1 MNSIIL
7 LTIFAALTLLV
18 GLVEVNVFAQNITQE
33 TNQTGENTHATI
45 NETDEAS
52 GNVTEGLVGVANGTG
67 EAAGNI
73 TEGLGDAVN
82 ETGEA
87 FSNTTKGALEGIQD
101 VVNGSSQ

>member
-7 LTIFAALTLLV
+7 FTIFAALTLLV
-18 GLVEVNVFAQNITQE
+18 GLVEVNVLAQNITQE
-33 TNQTGENTHATI
+33 TNQTGENTQATI